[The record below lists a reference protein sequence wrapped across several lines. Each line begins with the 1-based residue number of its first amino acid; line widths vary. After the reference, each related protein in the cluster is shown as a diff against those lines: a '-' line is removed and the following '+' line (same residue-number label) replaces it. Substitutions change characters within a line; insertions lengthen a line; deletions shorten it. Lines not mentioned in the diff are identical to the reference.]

1 MTREHAGHGTAAPHE
16 HAFDP
21 QAFLAALDEVFASGR
36 GLSDA
41 EDLITEALAK
51 ARAEHHSSGEL
62 LAINELL
69 GLYRSQGKHDLTER
83 WAVRALAVVATAGL
97 DGTQAHATTLINC
110 ATAHRAAGRWSQAQ
124 QHYELALE
132 LSLASMAPDDKRLAA
147 LHNNLSLLYTDL
159 GDHQQAKEHLLTAL
173 AILTA
178 STPEPE
184 LDPDVAGTHGNLAL
198 TCLALG
204 DLDAARGHADAA
216 MRIYAAAGLEANP
229 HYAGALASRAQVAAA
244 QDQHGLATDLY
255 ALALRIIEAH
265 YGQDSDAYVATKAN
279 LDEVATHAPR
289 QRAMTGL
296 ELARSYW
303 DTFGAP
309 MLEQRYPEYVSRI
322 AVGLVGHG
330 SQCYGFDDDISR
342 DHDFGPD
349 FCLWLV
355 AEDFE
360 AIGAQLQRDY
370 DALPPVHAGVARSLA
385 TRRATGAGRRVGVFE
400 IGDFYE
406 SMTGYRK
413 APAAD
418 KPHEWLA
425 LDHATL
431 AAATNGEVFRD
442 PLGAFSGV
450 RSSFLRMPDD
460 VRLALIARR
469 LGMLAQAGQYN
480 VPRMLDRGDSHA
492 AWLAVAE
499 FLEAA
504 SSLLF
509 LLNRPTTVGYMPYYK
524 WRFAALRRLARR
536 PGARLAQVVPL
547 LESIVDLAA
556 LPMQRDGLMEAVE
569 QVCAHVVTELH
580 VQRLS
585 DSSESFLEH
594 HRDAV
599 AARIKDPWLR
609 GL

>member
-1 MTREHAGHGTAAPHE
+1 MTQEYLADGSAAAPHQNFDS
-16 HAFDP
+16 HAFLDR
-21 QAFLAALDEVFASGR
+21 LDEVFAAGR
-36 GLSDA
+36 GLTDA
-41 EDLITEALAK
+41 ESIITDALAR

-69 GLYRSQGKHDLTER
+69 GLYRSQGKHELTER
-83 WAVRALAVVATAGL
+83 WAVRALAVIATAGL
-97 DGTQAHATTLINC
+97 EGTQAHATTLINC
-110 ATAHRAAGRWSQAQ
+110 ATAHRAAGRWAQAE

-132 LSLASMAPDDKRLAA
+132 LSLATMAPDDKRLAA
-147 LHNNLSLLYTDL
+147 LHNNMSLLSTDA
-159 GDHQQAKEHLLTAL
+159 GDHELAKQHLLTAL
-173 AILTA
+173 NILTA
-178 STPEPE
+178 TATQPE
-184 LDPDVAGTHGNLAL
+184 LDADVAGTHGNLAL
-198 TCLALG
+198 ACLALG
-204 DLDAARGHADAA
+204 DLDGARLHADTA
-216 MRIYAAAGLEANP
+216 MRIYSAAGLESNP

-244 QDQHGLATDLY
+244 QDHHALAADLY
-255 ALALRIIEAH
+255 TLALRIIEAH
-265 YGQDSDAYVATKAN
+265 YGQDSDAYIATKAN
-279 LDEVATHAPR
+279 LDEVAAHVPDL
-289 QRAMTGL
+289 RAMKGL
-296 ELARSYW
+296 ELARDYWESY
-303 DTFGAP
+303 GAP
-309 MLEQRYPEYVSRI
+309 MLAERYPDYAPRI

-330 SQCYGFDDDISR
+330 SQCYGFDDEISR

-349 FCLWLV
+349 FCLWLT
-355 AEDFE
+355 AQDFE

-400 IGDFYE
+400 IGDFFE
-406 SMTGYRK
+406 SITGYRK

-418 KPHEWLA
+418 RPHEWLS

-450 RSSFLRMPDD
+450 RSGFLRMPDD
-460 VRLALIARR
+460 VRLALVARR
-469 LGMLAQAGQYN
+469 LGMMAQAGQYN
-480 VPRMLDRGDSHA
+480 IPRMLDRGDAPA

-499 FLEAA
+499 FLDAA
-504 SSLLF
+504 SSLVF

-536 PGARLAQVVPL
+536 PGARLADVVPL
-547 LESIVDLAA
+547 LESIVEFAA
-556 LPMQRDGLMEAVE
+556 LPVQRGSLTEAIE